1 MNTKLI
7 NIQLKKET
15 INRAFNHTAV
25 HRRLFE
31 QLEKGH
37 PYYDLM
43 LEIRRNVNA
52 TYYSQSK
59 RNILKR
65 FSIFIRKKL
74 F

>member
-31 QLEKGH
+31 QLERGH

-52 TYYSQSK
+52 LYYSQRK
-59 RNILKR
+59 RTLLNRL
-65 FSIFIRKKL
+65 SIFIRKKL

>member
-31 QLEKGH
+31 QLERGH

-52 TYYSQSK
+52 LYYTQRK
-59 RNILKR
+59 RSLLKR

>member
-1 MNTKLI
+1 MKLI
-7 NIQLKKET
+7 NVQLKKET

-25 HRRLFE
+25 HKRLFE
-31 QLEKGH
+31 QLERGH

-52 TYYSQSK
+52 LYYTQRKKSL
-59 RNILKR
+59 LKR

>member
-1 MNTKLI
+1 MKLI
-7 NIQLKKET
+7 NVQLKKET

-31 QLEKGH
+31 QLERGH

>member
-1 MNTKLI
+1 MKLI
-7 NIQLKKET
+7 NVQLKKET

-31 QLEKGH
+31 QLERGH

-52 TYYSQSK
+52 LYYTQRKKSL
-59 RNILKR
+59 LKR

>member
-1 MNTKLI
+1 MELI
-7 NIQLKKET
+7 NVQLKKET

-25 HRRLFE
+25 HKRLFE
-31 QLEKGH
+31 QLERGH

-52 TYYSQSK
+52 LYYTQRKKSL
-59 RNILKR
+59 LKR

>member
-1 MNTKLI
+1 MKII
-7 NIQLKKET
+7 NVELKKET
-15 INRAFNHTAV
+15 INRAFLHTSV
-25 HRRLFE
+25 HKRLFE
-31 QLEKGH
+31 QLERGH

-52 TYYSQSK
+52 LYYTQRKKSL
-59 RNILKR
+59 LKR

>member
-1 MNTKLI
+1 MKLI
-7 NIQLKKET
+7 NVQLKKET

-25 HRRLFE
+25 HKRLFE
-31 QLEKGH
+31 QLERGH

-43 LEIRRNVNA
+43 LELRRNVNA
-52 TYYSQSK
+52 LYYTQRKKSL
-59 RNILKR
+59 LKR

>member
-1 MNTKLI
+1 MKLI
-7 NIQLKKET
+7 NVQLKKDT

-25 HRRLFE
+25 HKRLFE
-31 QLEKGH
+31 QLERGH

-52 TYYSQSK
+52 LYYTQRKKSL
-59 RNILKR
+59 LKR

>member
-1 MNTKLI
+1 MKLI
-7 NIQLKKET
+7 NVQLKKET

-25 HRRLFE
+25 NKRLFE
-31 QLEKGH
+31 QLERGH

-52 TYYSQSK
+52 LYYTQRKKSL
-59 RNILKR
+59 LKR

>member
-1 MNTKLI
+1 MKLI
-7 NIQLKKET
+7 NVQLKKET

-52 TYYSQSK
+52 LYYTQRK
-59 RNILKR
+59 RSLLKR

>member
-1 MNTKLI
+1 MELI
-7 NIQLKKET
+7 NVQLKKET

-52 TYYSQSK
+52 LYYTQRK
-59 RNILKR
+59 RSLLKR

>member
-1 MNTKLI
+1 MKLI
-7 NIQLKKET
+7 NVQLKKET

-52 TYYSQSK
+52 LYYSQRK
-59 RNILKR
+59 RTLLNRL
-65 FSIFIRKKL
+65 SIFIRKKL

>member
-1 MNTKLI
+1 MKLI
-7 NIQLKKET
+7 NVQLKKET

-31 QLEKGH
+31 QLERGH

-52 TYYSQSK
+52 LYYTQRK
-59 RNILKR
+59 RSLLKR
-65 FSIFIRKKL
+65 FSIFIRMKL